1 MTGFMIAE
9 TIERVDTPRRAI
21 SPKAIVAAMA
31 IVVAGLA
38 ATISAV
44 IFSGGTSISPY
55 EAELS
60 PLVVRH
66 NSVVGQWNNFLD
78 EYNGISL
85 ADPTAFDAEAANAL
99 ALVERLATESQGV
112 ILAWNRVEAPPE
124 MEAAHRFASD
134 AMRLTQDA
142 FIELGTYFSNIVTY
156 GIAFDSDLEAGTSRL
171 EAASVLWGQARAAAE
186 LAN

>member
-66 NSVVGQWNNFLD
+66 NGVVIHNHTKVLGTTKWTHPPSYARHGAKLPFHLQNHGNPVRFRNIWVRELAPVVGTRPD
-78 EYNGISL
+78 
-85 ADPTAFDAEAANAL
+85 
-99 ALVERLATESQGV
+99 
-112 ILAWNRVEAPPE
+112 
-124 MEAAHRFASD
+124 
-134 AMRLTQDA
+134 
-142 FIELGTYFSNIVTY
+142 GTKV
-156 GIAFDSDLEAGTSRL
+156 GGWE
-171 EAASVLWGQARAAAE
+171 
-186 LAN
+186 